1 MAGGVLSARA
11 VPRGHRLPVLQAILG
26 TVAVTL
32 LALALTV
39 KLQPASMPVL
49 FGTTVTF
56 AGAIWMA
63 ATQNKPLAL
72 AILLLYLGLLDGF
85 LKLRAPVGNELPGL
99 GRDVLVYAIAIG
111 MLVPAILHRK
121 RLELPPMTAW
131 VLAFVGLVLVQL
143 LNPAN
148 GSALHSVASL
158 RQHIEFV
165 PLFFIGYTIV
175 RTKSRLRTFM
185 ILILALAAVN
195 ALVGAVQFNMSPDQ
209 IANWGPGYRDLIY
222 GESSGAPRQTAY
234 EGGEE
239 NKVRPMALGSDMGF
253 GGVLGGI
260 AVPFALALLMARRK
274 LLKDQTALIAI
285 LGVLAVVG
293 VATSQAR
300 AAVVGAAVAILAFV
314 ALATTARR
322 VLNVAVVLAVVA
334 ALSGAALHQ
343 FAGEDSTVFDR
354 YSSITPNKVAGTTVD
369 SRRNVYE
376 QALPEY
382 IEKYPF
388 GAGLG
393 TVGPAGSVID
403 APKRKRALNA
413 ESQFTFTVIELG
425 IAGLVVLTLFN
436 LALLGRV
443 IRRVRAMPHGELR
456 LMLAAI
462 AAPLFMFLSN
472 WVIGVNTTSTPN
484 SAYFWFAAGVLL
496 YWLQPGRLKQAEA

>member
-1 MAGGVLSARA
+1 MGGGVLSARA
-11 VPRGHRLPVLQAILG
+11 VPRGNWLPVLQAILG

-39 KLQPASMPVL
+39 KLQPASMPAL

-56 AGAIWMA
+56 AIAIWMV
-63 ATQNKPLAL
+63 ATDNKPLAL
-72 AILLLYLGLLDGF
+72 AVLLLYLGLLDGF
-85 LKLRAPVGNELPGL
+85 LKLHAPVGNELPGL
-99 GRDVLVYAIAIG
+99 GRDLLVYAIAIG
-111 MLVPAILHRK
+111 MLVPAILQRK

-131 VLAFVGLVLVQL
+131 VLLFVGLVLVQL

-148 GSALHSVASL
+148 GSLLHSVASL

-175 RTKSRLRTFM
+175 RSKERLRTFM
-185 ILILALAAVN
+185 MLVLVLAAVN
-195 ALVGAVQFNMSPDQ
+195 ALVGAVQFNMSPEQ
-209 IANWGPGYRDLIY
+209 IANWGPGYRDLIF
-222 GESSGAPRQTAY
+222 GESSGAPRLTAN
-234 EGGEE
+234 EGEE

-253 GGVLGGI
+253 GGVLGGVAI
-260 AVPFALALLMARRK
+260 PFALALLMARKK

-285 LGVLAVVG
+285 LGTCAVVG

-300 AAVVGAAVAILAFV
+300 AAVVGAAVGILAFI

-322 VLNVAVVLAVVA
+322 VLNVAVVLAVVT

-343 FAGEDSTVFDR
+343 FAGDDSTVFDR
-354 YSSITPNKVAGTTVD
+354 YSSITPTKVAGTTVD
-369 SRRNVYE
+369 SRRRVYE
-376 QALPEY
+376 QALPNY

-388 GAGLG
+388 GAGIG
-393 TVGPAGSVID
+393 TVGPAASVID
-403 APKRKRALNA
+403 APKRKTALNA
-413 ESQFTFTVIELG
+413 ESQFTFTIIELG

-472 WVIGVNTTSTPN
+472 WIIGVNTTSTPN
-484 SAYFWFAAGVLL
+484 SAYLWFAAGVLL
-496 YWLQPGRLKQAEA
+496 YWLQPGRLKQAEP